1 MSVSVPSPA
10 SDPSHDDG
18 PCGSQLPAG
27 VAENGPC
34 FAVRGRG
41 HGTGRIRSLFNQ
53 RVSVEDVLDAESF
66 YWQGASLGTVIERA
80 TVHGRQRYDRFD
92 ASQVVIDWRDA

>member
-1 MSVSVPSPA
+1 MSVSVCHPPA
-10 SDPSHDDG
+10 SDPSRDDG
-18 PCGSQLPAG
+18 SYGSQLLL
-27 VAENGPC
+27 EWWNGPC

-41 HGTGRIRSLFNQ
+41 HGTAEYDRCFNQ

-66 YWQGASLGTVIERA
+66 CWQRASLGTVIERA

-92 ASQVVIDWRDA
+92 ASHVVIDWRDA

>member
-1 MSVSVPSPA
+1 MSVSVPSPCIRPVA
-10 SDPSHDDG
+10 RRRALRFAATCWGWRKWSVLRGAG
-18 PCGSQLPAG
+18 PRS
-27 VAENGPC
+27 GP
-34 FAVRGRG
+34 
-41 HGTGRIRSLFNQ
+41 GRIRSLFNQ